1 MTAKELV
8 MKIIVDRVET
18 LENEIRGLKVNLAEK
33 ERELARLTDFLIQE
47 DEKDE

>member
-18 LENEIRGLKVNLAEK
+18 LENEIRGLKENLAEK
-33 ERELARLTDFLIQE
+33 ERELARLTDFLMSE
-47 DEKDE
+47 DEED

>member
-18 LENEIRGLKVNLAEK
+18 LETEIRGLKETLAEK
-33 ERELARLTDFLIQE
+33 ERELARLTDFLMSE
-47 DEKDE
+47 DEED